1 MKEEPPS
8 TNLPRSWA
16 ERISQAFGGNEP
28 RSREDLRKI
37 LRDAEDRQLLDTESL
52 GIIEG
57 AMVVSEM
64 QVKEVMVPRS
74 QMIFIK
80 EATPAKKFLL
90 DIIKSAHS
98 SFPVFSE
105 NPDEVLGI
113 LLAKDLLPL
122 AVNDKLGRVNIRD
135 ILRPAIFVP
144 ESKRLDSL
152 LKDFRTTK
160 NHMAIVVNEYG
171 GIAGLITIEDV
182 LEQIVGEIDDEHDL
196 EDDDHLIKKGDN
208 QNFVVKART
217 PVDEFNSYFKTQ
229 FDEEQYNTIGGFVLK
244 EFGRLPKR
252 DESVHIDHLLFRVL
266 NADNRSIHLLEV
278 QKGNVSSKVTTQRA
292 L

>member
-8 TNLPRSWA
+8 THSPRSWT

-28 RSREDLRKI
+28 RSREDLKKV
-37 LRDAEDRQLLDTESL
+37 LRDAEGRQLLDIEAL

-57 AMVVSEM
+57 ALMVSEM

-74 QMIFIK
+74 QMVAIK
-80 EATPAKKFLL
+80 EASPAKEFVS

-98 SFPVFSE
+98 RFPVFGE
-105 NPDEVLGI
+105 NPDDVLGI

-122 AVNDKLGRVNIRD
+122 AIGNKLERLNIRD
-135 ILRPAIFVP
+135 LLRPAIHVP
-144 ESKRLDSL
+144 ESKRLDAL
-152 LKDFRTTK
+152 LKEFRATK

-171 GIAGLITIEDV
+171 GVAGLITIEDV

-196 EDDDHLIKKGDN
+196 EDDDHLIKKGEN
-208 QNFVVKART
+208 KNFVVKART

-244 EFGRLPKR
+244 EFGHLPKR

-278 QKGNVSSKVTTQRA
+278 QQENA
-292 L
+292 

>member
-8 TNLPRSWA
+8 THSPRSWA
-16 ERISQAFGGNEP
+16 ERISQAFSGNEP
-28 RSREDLRKI
+28 RSREDLKKL
-37 LRDAEDRQLLDTESL
+37 LRDAEGRQLLDTEAL

-57 AMVVSEM
+57 AMMVSEM

-74 QMIFIK
+74 QMVSIK
-80 EATPAKKFLL
+80 EASPAKEFVS

-98 SFPVFSE
+98 RFPVFGE
-105 NPDEVLGI
+105 NPDEVLGV

-122 AVNDKLGRVNIRD
+122 AIDDKLERFNIRD
-135 ILRPAIFVP
+135 LLRPAIHVP
-144 ESKRLDSL
+144 ESKRLDAL
-152 LKDFRTTK
+152 LKEFRATK

-196 EDDDHLIKKGDN
+196 ENDDHLIKKGDN

-217 PVDEFNSYFKTQ
+217 PVDEFNDYFKTQ
-229 FDEEQYNTIGGFVLK
+229 FDEEQYNTIGGYVLK

-252 DESVHIDHLLFRVL
+252 NESVHIDNLLFRVL

-278 QKGNVSSKVTTQRA
+278 QPEKA
-292 L
+292 